1 MPFGL
6 KNEIRINKI
15 YYRPCKILHVV
26 GKMRNS
32 ETKDDVALERVFKKG
47 ARDHH

>member
-6 KNEIRINKI
+6 KNKIRISKI
-15 YYRPCKILHVV
+15 YYRPCNILHVV

-32 ETKDDVALERVFKKG
+32 ETKDDVAPERVFKQG
-47 ARDHH
+47 AGDDH